1 MNKIKLPSIKEAYYH
16 YQHPSGLS
24 VYLMPK
30 PAYHKTY
37 ATLSTNFGST
47 SEYMKTKQGEI
58 KEIPQ
63 GVAHFLEHKL
73 FEQGE
78 QDVSE
83 AFAMDQASVN
93 AFTSNHGTT
102 YLFSST
108 NHVLRNTERLL
119 RFVLEPA
126 FTEEGIQKEIP
137 IISEEI
143 MMYQDSHHTK
153 MYLETL
159 QNLYHV
165 HPVKHDILGTIE
177 SISKITPELLK
188 QVHTAYYHPSQVMLF
203 VIGQFD
209 LQAMKSKIDDTLDQ
223 LRFAGDSLA
232 YQPKIEEPAFVNKE
246 ESSLSMD
253 ILMPDMLLGIKCPPS
268 DNILKDE
275 LIYTMILQEFFSQ
288 SSNFYQDLLDQ
299 NIINDSYGY
308 DTTVQ
313 STYANIIIGSETSS
327 PEELAKILKNY
338 AQSIAQKS
346 INEESMNRMKR
357 QLTGNFVQSLNHLEY
372 IANQFTKYRFF
383 DQDIFQFV
391 NIIDTIT
398 KKDIEE
404 KLQIFQREDVYTKVI
419 VYPKKK

>member
-1 MNKIKLPSIKEAYYH
+1 MNKTSLPSIKEEYYH
-16 YQHPSGLS
+16 YQHKSGLS
-24 VYLMPK
+24 IYLMPK
-30 PAYHKTY
+30 TSYHKTY

-47 SEYMKTKQGEI
+47 SEYMKTAKGEV

-78 QDVSE
+78 HDISE

-126 FTEEGIQKEIP
+126 FTDEGIKKEIP
-137 IISEEI
+137 IIAEEI
-143 MMYQDSHHTK
+143 MMYQDSHHTR

-159 QNLYHV
+159 KNMYHT
-165 HPVKHDILGTIE
+165 HPVKNDILGTVE
-177 SISKITPELLK
+177 SISKITPALLEE
-188 QVHTAYYHPSQVMLF
+188 VHRAYYHPSQMMLF
-203 VIGQFD
+203 VIGHFD
-209 LQAMKSKIDDTLDQ
+209 LEDMQTRIDQTLDQ
-223 LRFAGDSLA
+223 LTFKEDVLA
-232 YQPKIEEPAFVNKE
+232 YQPVLSEPAHVQIA
-246 ESSLSMD
+246 ESSLEMD

-268 DNILKDE
+268 ANILRDE

-288 SSNFYQDLLDQ
+288 SSDLYEQLLDA
-299 NIINDSYGY
+299 NMINDSYGY

-313 STYANIIIGSETSS
+313 QSYANIIIGSETVK
-327 PEELAKILKNY
+327 PDELAQLLKDY
-338 AQSIAQKS
+338 AKSIASSS
-346 INEESMNRMKR
+346 IKESSINRMKR

-391 NIIDTIT
+391 NIIDTIGP
-398 KKDIEE
+398 KDIEE
-404 KLQIFQREDVYTKVI
+404 KLKLFAEDARYTKVV